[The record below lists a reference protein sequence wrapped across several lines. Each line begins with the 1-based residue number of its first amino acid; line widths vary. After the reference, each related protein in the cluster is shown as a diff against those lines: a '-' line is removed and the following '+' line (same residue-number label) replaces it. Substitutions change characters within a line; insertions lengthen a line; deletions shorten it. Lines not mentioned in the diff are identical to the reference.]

1 MKKSIIFVLS
11 LLCIIL
17 CSCKKEPKD
26 LLLGTWEVSVTMT
39 TSSSVS
45 APSTHD
51 GGVWFFSFDERGR
64 GRMVQSDD
72 TSIKYDFTY
81 KYDKGLN
88 SILYTLSDSNEELE
102 WEVIILTRDRFVFS
116 SETSA
121 DLLDDYSYKVVSTL
135 KGEKIM

>member
-1 MKKSIIFVLS
+1 
-11 LLCIIL
+11 
-17 CSCKKEPKD
+17 
-26 LLLGTWEVSVTMT
+26 
-39 TSSSVS
+39 
-45 APSTHD
+45 
-51 GGVWFFSFDERGR
+51 
-64 GRMVQSDD
+64 MVQSDD